1 MDMVRAFLHIQEE
14 YPSEQKAVEDG
25 EGMPTTTAAE
35 LLVIAGK
42 ESPAIAL
49 DLERG
54 RARLGNNGR
63 FRR

>member
-1 MDMVRAFLHIQEE
+1 MVRAFLQIPEE
-14 YPSEQKAVEDG
+14 DLSEQKAVEDG

-42 ESPAIAL
+42 ESHTIAL